1 MDGSKDA
8 VTALLK
14 WYEQNR
20 RALPWR
26 IDHEPYHVW
35 VSEIMLQQ
43 TRVETVIPYYLRF
56 LQVLPDVHALA
67 NAPDAQLLKLW
78 EGLGY
83 YSRVRNMKKAAQQIE
98 SEFGGHFPS
107 DRDRL
112 QKLSGIG
119 PYVSGAI
126 ASIAFGQ
133 PAPAVDGNVLR
144 VVARWTADPS
154 DIAQPAM
161 RRKTEAFVA
170 ERMPTG
176 RCGMFTQAL
185 MELGACVCMPN
196 GAPHC
201 DVCPIRPDCAAFHTD
216 QTRTLPVKS
225 RAKPRTV
232 EARTVL
238 LFQSGEKYGLRR
250 RPSKGL
256 LAGLWEL
263 PSLDG
268 HWHTEQL
275 AERYGDCLTEPPEPI
290 GRAKHIFTHIE
301 WHMIG
306 YRMVV
311 FDPSAVPDVT
321 WFTADEIREK
331 LSVPT
336 AFAPYMAQ
344 ISASARP

>member
-1 MDGSKDA
+1 MNSSA
-8 VTALLK
+8 AAINALLN
-14 WYEQNR
+14 WYESAKR
-20 RALPWR
+20 TLPWR
-26 IDHEPYHVW
+26 ADRDPYHVW

-43 TRVETVIPYYLRF
+43 TRVETVIPYYQRF
-56 LQVLPDVHALA
+56 LAAFPDVRALA
-67 NAPDAQLLKLW
+67 EAPDEQLLKLW

-98 SEFGGHFPS
+98 SEFGGQFPQ
-107 DRDRL
+107 DRARL
-112 QKLSGIG
+112 QKLAGIG

-126 ASIAFGQ
+126 ASIAFEQ

-144 VVARWTADPS
+144 VVARWTADPD

-170 ERMPTG
+170 AHMPAG

-185 MELGACVCMPN
+185 MELGACVCVPN

-201 DVCPIRPDCAAFHTD
+201 TECPLQPDCAAFATGR
-216 QTRTLPVKS
+216 TRTLPVKS
-225 RAKPRTV
+225 RAKPRKI
-232 EARTVL
+232 EERTVL
-238 LFQSGEKYGLRR
+238 LFQSGEKFALRC
-250 RPSKGL
+250 RPAKGL

-268 HWHTEQL
+268 HWTTEQL
-275 AERYGDCLTEPPEPI
+275 AQRYGRILTEPPEPM
-290 GRAKHIFTHIE
+290 GHAKHIFTHIE
-301 WHMIG
+301 W
-306 YRMVV
+306 RMTGFRLTVY
-311 FDPSAVPDVT
+311 DPSALPDAA
-321 WFTADEIREK
+321 WFTADEIRTQ

-344 ISASARP
+344 IRPKT